1 MRKFLALVVLVV
13 LLACYI
19 GAEERRVY
27 PVSAVVVDVDVD
39 VIVAED
45 GFGNLWSFYGCGW
58 DRGRLVSMIVESPT
72 GAVVEDE
79 ILDIR
84 DAGWL

>member
-45 GFGNLWSFYGCGW
+45 GSAISGVFTVAAG
-58 DRGRLVSMIVESPT
+58 IVDGLSP
-72 GAVVEDE
+72 
-79 ILDIR
+79 
-84 DAGWL
+84 